1 MSQGREITGIL
12 FFLTLTLSLAL
23 AGCGGGG
30 GGSIETGHYTA
41 RVTLAWDAP
50 STNEDGTPIND
61 LAGFKVYYGT
71 SPNYY
76 EEPIDV
82 NYVSDAV
89 IDNLSSGTWCF
100 AVTAYDTSGN
110 ESNYS
115 NEVCMN
121 IE

>member
-12 FFLTLTLSLAL
+12 FFLILTLSLAL
-23 AGCGGGG
+23 ADCGGGG
-30 GGSIETGHYTA
+30 GGSIENSSYNMS
-41 RVTLAWDAP
+41 VTLAWDAP
-50 STNEDGTPIND
+50 STNEDGTPLND

-76 EEPIDV
+76 TESIDV
-82 NYVSDAV
+82 SYVSAAV
-89 IDNLSSGTWCF
+89 IDNLSSGPWCF

-115 NEVCMN
+115 NEVCTN